1 MINEGLELLSK
12 RFVTAV
18 ALQQQQPTH
27 GECVV
32 KRKDDLS
39 AIEVFY
45 ASTTGT
51 VVPSCA
57 SSGVD
62 PNVMLVDASRMDEEL
77 ERQQTKDAKTL
88 RAAKERENV
97 EYRERLKNRIDQV
110 LPPDERETQPLSRY
124 LHRYI
129 RERATV
135 ERMKTREDL
144 DKKEHQVY
152 YASFSYL
159 IDGIYPM
166 VDGLH
171 KKRILRDLRV
181 NYFNRLCTVD
191 NPIQWSAGDA
201 SKSIVGTIF
210 APVKA
215 SSMYED
221 NLQRMFLMPP
231 FDIKETQRIN
241 PRGVLL
247 AYMAMFA
254 PDHDP
259 LVDIASTTP
268 TTLRGLFSNVLDGT
282 LYKGKTVASLKSPF
296 EMSDIFDG
304 GDLKTFCDRLL
315 LTSFYSIFLTLLG
328 IKAWMPDRY
337 PEDRFVINTEKFV
350 SVKVP
355 YNEVIYDP
363 KDKTWT
369 FHDKR
374 LKKICYTTD
383 FVTLLHRM
391 YV

>member
-18 ALQQQQPTH
+18 ALQPERTH
-27 GECVV
+27 GGVV
-32 KRKDDLS
+32 KQKDDLS

-51 VVPSCA
+51 VV
-57 SSGVD
+57 SSTTSYGAD
-62 PNVMLVDASRMDEEL
+62 QSAMLVDASRQNEEL
-77 ERQQTKDAKTL
+77 KRQREKDKETV
-88 RAAKERENV
+88 RAAKEKENFDF
-97 EYRERLKNRIDQV
+97 RERLKNRIDQI

-129 RERATV
+129 REKATV
-135 ERMKTREDL
+135 ERMKTQEDL

-152 YASFSYL
+152 YASYSYL
-159 IDGIYPM
+159 IDGIYPV

-171 KKRILRDLRV
+171 KKKILRYLKV
-181 NYFNRLCTVD
+181 NHFKPLCATT

-247 AYMAMFA
+247 AYMALFA
-254 PDHDP
+254 HDHDP
-259 LVDIASTTP
+259 LVDISSSSP
-268 TTLRGLFSNVLDGT
+268 TTLRALFSNVLDGT
-282 LYKGKTVASLKSPF
+282 IYEGRTVASLKSPF
-296 EMSDIFDG
+296 EVSDLFEG
-304 GDLKTFCDRLL
+304 ADLKKFCDRLL
-315 LTSFYSIFLTLLG
+315 LTSFYSIFLTLVG
-328 IKAWMPDRY
+328 VKAWMSDRY
-337 PEDRFVINTEKFV
+337 PEDRFVINTKKFV
-350 SVKVP
+350 TVKLP
-355 YNEVIYDP
+355 FNEVIYDP

-374 LKKICYTTD
+374 LKTIFYTTD
-383 FVTLLHRM
+383 FVTLLHHM